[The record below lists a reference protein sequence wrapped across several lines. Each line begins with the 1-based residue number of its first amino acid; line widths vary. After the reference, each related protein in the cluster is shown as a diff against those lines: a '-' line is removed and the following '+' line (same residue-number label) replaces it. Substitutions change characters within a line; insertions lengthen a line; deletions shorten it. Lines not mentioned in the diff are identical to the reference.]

1 MKNFIGMVGY
11 ATVFVFMFIVYHV
24 APIVYLIIAAMAV
37 GAMIVWIT
45 QFTFAPQVRFMRVKY
60 TQILKKIER
69 HVQNF
74 ILQQKLQTR
83 TKQQAL

>member
-11 ATVFVFMFIVYHV
+11 ATIFVFMFVVYHV

-37 GAMIVWIT
+37 GAMIAWIA
-45 QFTFAPQVRFMRVKY
+45 QFTFAPQVRFMRIKY
-60 TQILKKIER
+60 TQILKKFER
-69 HVQNF
+69 YVQNF
-74 ILQQKLQTR
+74 VLQQKFQTR